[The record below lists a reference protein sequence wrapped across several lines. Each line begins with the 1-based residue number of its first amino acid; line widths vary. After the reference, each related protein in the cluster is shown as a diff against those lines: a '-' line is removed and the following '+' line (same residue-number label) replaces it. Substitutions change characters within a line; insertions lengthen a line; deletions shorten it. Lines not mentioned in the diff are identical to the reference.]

1 MNKLTKAHASPKD
14 DNTHT
19 RSVAAIP
26 KDHPPSGKDN
36 NNNALEA
43 RQVSTQ
49 ESKKLLQTFSR
60 RTHAGNWHELCRPQK
75 ARDTIAQQQTEALPL
90 NTGPIP
96 GRRGILPKTTCK
108 ETVNPGLVPL
118 RASQADSVEF
128 FRGAHGWKLGLSD
141 RHCPVLD

>member
-49 ESKKLLQTFSR
+49 ESKKLPQTFSR

-90 NTGPIP
+90 NTDRSLGA
-96 GRRGILPKTTCK
+96 
-108 ETVNPGLVPL
+108 V
-118 RASQADSVEF
+118 AF
-128 FRGAHGWKLGLSD
+128 FRRRPAKKPSTLAWCH
-141 RHCPVLD
+141 